1 MGKKFVGLDGLK
13 HFWKQA
19 KIWIGGR
26 ITGEVT
32 ARIAE
37 VVADA
42 PEDLDTLKEIADWIS
57 THADS
62 ASEMNTQIN
71 TNKNDIAALQTSVAG
86 KAAASHTHTKSE
98 ITDFPTSLP
107 ADKIEPNYTS
117 VTLTTVTSTTIKYIK
132 VADCAWNQTGTLQ
145 VLLRGDKF
153 EDTLVIKFGGGN
165 AQTPMLCGCYNGNS
179 HGVYS
184 VIAKKGSDWNLGY
197 SIYVKVMQ
205 LVTCIVNVALLTG
218 DCTIDISE
226 TTTAPTNI
234 SEWSVG
240 YGLFGTLTGS
250 ASTAGTADSATTA
263 GTATT
268 AAKLGRNGNTGIPMT
283 FNWSGQDGQPSWLWG
298 GNDGSNMY
306 VYNPSNFS
314 VNRASTAGTA
324 DKVASA
330 GASTMW
336 IYGRA
341 EAICKTTSAGTDG
354 GWKTLA
360 SIKTSSGS
368 IEIGNLSG
376 EDFIRIVY
384 SSDADVNA
392 GNNNVTQLLY
402 ITRGN
407 IETPHE
413 FIAYSSKA
421 LGKMVIPIG
430 APSSL
435 EDGCIWIER

>member
-117 VTLTTVTSTTIKYIK
+117 VTLTTVTSATTKYIK
-132 VADCAWNQTGTLQ
+132 VADCNWSDTGTLQ
-145 VLLRGDKF
+145 VLLEGNGF

-165 AQTPMLCGCYNGNS
+165 AQTPMLCGYYSGNAN
-179 HGVYS
+179 GVYS
-184 VIAKKGSDWNLGY
+184 VIAKKGSYWYSDY
-197 SIYVKVMQ
+197 SIYVKVRQ
-205 LVTCIVNVALLTG
+205 LTTCNVNVALLIG
-218 DCTIDISE
+218 NCTIDISE

-240 YGLFGTLTGS
+240 YGFFGTLTGS

-283 FNWSGQDGQPSWLWG
+283 FNWSGVDGQPSWLWG

-324 DKVASA
+324 DNATGITYTGENGGCISAYQTAESFNNSPADWASYIICNHGDGKTYYHQMLRLHFFSDTIQLQRRVN
-330 GASTMW
+330 GALQ
-336 IYGRA
+336 
-341 EAICKTTSAGTDG
+341 
-354 GWKTLA
+354 GWKNVA
-360 SIKTSSGS
+360 IMENENNWSGRQ
-368 IEIGNLSG
+368 N
-376 EDFIRIVY
+376 FNT
-384 SSDADVNA
+384 AKA
-392 GNNNVTQLLY
+392 
-402 ITRGN
+402 
-407 IETPHE
+407 
-413 FIAYSSKA
+413 SSK
-421 LGKMVIPIG
+421 MIIPIG